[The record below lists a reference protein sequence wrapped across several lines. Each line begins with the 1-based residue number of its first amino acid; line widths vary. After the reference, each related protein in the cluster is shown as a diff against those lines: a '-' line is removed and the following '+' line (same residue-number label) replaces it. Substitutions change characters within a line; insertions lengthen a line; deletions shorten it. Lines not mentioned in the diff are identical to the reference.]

1 MKLSDFD
8 ALTFD
13 VYGTLINWEPGIL
26 DALRPWAERNGAAG
40 SDGALLESFARHQAK
55 TEEAHPGMLYSDVL
69 ADVHRGI
76 ARGLGVAPDDGE
88 ADAFAASIADWPAF
102 PDSVEALAYLKRH
115 YKLVALSNVHE
126 EGIAASAARLGDPF
140 DLILTAEAI
149 GSYKPTPRNFEVLI
163 ERLAGM
169 GIAKEKILHTAQ
181 SLHHDHA
188 PANRFGLANAW
199 IDRRVGTAHAGAT
212 LPVDPMPRVSF
223 RFATMAE
230 LVEAHRAEVG

>member
-1 MKLSDFD
+1 MNLSDFD

-26 DALRPWAERNGAAG
+26 DALRPWAARHGAEA
-40 SDGALLESFARHQAK
+40 SDGALLEAFARHQAD
-55 TEEAHPGMLYSDVL
+55 TEEASPGMLYSDVL
-69 ADVHRGI
+69 ADAHRGI

-102 PDSVEALAYLKRH
+102 ADSVEALAHLGRH
-115 YKLVALSNVHE
+115 YKLVALSNVHGA
-126 EGIAASAARLGDPF
+126 GIAASAKRLGDPF

-149 GSYKPTPRNFEVLI
+149 GSYKPAPRNFEVLI

-169 GIAKEKILHTAQ
+169 GVAKERILHTAQ

-188 PANRFGLANAW
+188 PANQFGLANAW
-199 IDRRVGTAHAGAT
+199 IDRRAGTAYAGAT
-212 LPVDPMPRVSF
+212 LPVESMPHVDF
-223 RFATMAE
+223 RFESMAE
-230 LVEAHRAEVG
+230 MVAAHRAETA

>member
-26 DALRPWAERNGAAG
+26 AVLRPWATRHGVEA
-40 SDGALLESFARHQAK
+40 SDGALLEAFAHHQADA
-55 TEEAHPGMLYSDVL
+55 EEASPGMLYYDVL
-69 ADVHRGI
+69 ADAHRGI

-126 EGIAASAARLGDPF
+126 EGIAASAKRLGDPF

-163 ERLAGM
+163 ERLAGI
-169 GIAKEKILHTAQ
+169 GVAKEKILHTAQ

-199 IDRRVGTAHAGAT
+199 IDRRAGTAYAGAT
-212 LPVDPMPRVSF
+212 LAVESMPRVDF
-223 RFATMAE
+223 RFESMAE
-230 LVEAHRAEVG
+230 MVAAHRAEAA